1 MASQSS
7 CSSSNVQHLNKQN
20 QLPNSNSAV
29 QEHNFF
35 SHVQVGSSSDFPN
48 NNEGKY
54 ENNNE
59 KKNSNSKIYSC
70 NYCKGQYSSV
80 QALGGH
86 QNAHKIERALQMQ
99 LIKQNYEGSAFN
111 FEQPRFNPYSKYPIT
126 PFTPYNYRPRGI
138 RMESIIEKSPY
149 ISPRIGHGTFTPF
162 NYRSLGV
169 RMESMI
175 QKESPCISP
184 RIGNGNL
191 GLHDIL
197 NPSLLSLRNNIEG
210 SNGGVASLGIG
221 GATTSTNIV
230 APTSTMDG
238 IRKLKSSDFD
248 SSRIDLSLKL

>member
-86 QNAHKIERALQMQ
+86 QNAHKTERALQMQ
-99 LIKQNYEGSAFN
+99 LIKQ
-111 FEQPRFNPYSKYPIT
+111 K
-126 PFTPYNYRPRGI
+126 PRGI

-175 QKESPCISP
+175 KKESPCISP

-197 NPSLLSLRNNIEG
+197 NPSLLSLRNNIKG